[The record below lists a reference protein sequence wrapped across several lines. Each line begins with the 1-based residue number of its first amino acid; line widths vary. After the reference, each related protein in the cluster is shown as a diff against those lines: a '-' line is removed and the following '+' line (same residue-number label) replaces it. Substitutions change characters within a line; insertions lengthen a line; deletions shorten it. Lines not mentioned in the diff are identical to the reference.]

1 MPIKKREPFEFEF
14 TYAGEIYYFATYMI
28 YKDGD
33 YICRCDLT
41 ATEYYGNELV
51 TLICCK
57 VALEAYY
64 QGKKAGKE
72 EYKQEAGATLK
83 GLLGL

>member
-1 MPIKKREPFEFEF
+1 MPVKKREPFAFEF
-14 TYAGEIYYFATYMI
+14 TYRGEIYYFDSYMI

-64 QGKKAGKE
+64 QGKSVGKDE
-72 EYKQEAGATLK
+72 HTQQVGEMLRD
-83 GLLGL
+83 LLGL